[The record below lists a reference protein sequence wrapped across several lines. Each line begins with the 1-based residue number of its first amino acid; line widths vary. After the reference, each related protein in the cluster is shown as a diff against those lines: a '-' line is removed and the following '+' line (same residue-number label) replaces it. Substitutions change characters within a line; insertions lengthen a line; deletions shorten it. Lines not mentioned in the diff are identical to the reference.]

1 LAAHTH
7 IMRVYLAFS
16 LLGFAFGACPNSCSS
31 RGICGSDDVC
41 ECFAGWRGGDCSYR
55 ICPFGPSWTVSSAAA
70 YADDRDSDALVL
82 NTPGGY
88 LHKKNGAYDLAATYN
103 DIYPKVPAF
112 RPYTECSSRGNCNYA
127 TGVCNCFAGYEGRGC
142 RRTSCPNKCSGHGKC
157 MLNQEVGMYAYH
169 SVNKYN
175 SQFWDQA
182 RSQQC
187 VCDRG
192 FTGFDCSQRVC
203 PYGDNPASAC
213 QEGSA
218 DDFQLVYMS
227 TDKDDFF
234 TLKMRDMFGGT
245 FTTRPINA
253 QKCAKAG
260 PCNEV
265 QYALMELPNFA
276 VPEVEVDL
284 LDLGLAAKE
293 KAFLIHFKDVA
304 NAGKQNTL
312 GCEQVT
318 NPNVDG
324 AAPKY
329 KPVVACRVFHAGVPE
344 WYNPDKTLKTFE
356 LNGKAVTQAKVLS
369 PETLLH
375 GLGAGAQ
382 DVLKEMKYKEFI
394 PCSGRGTC
402 NTDTGV
408 CKCGAGAA
416 GQGCRVSTIF
426 S

>member
-1 LAAHTH
+1 VTNAE
-7 IMRVYLAFS
+7 
-16 LLGFAFGACPNSCSS
+16 
-31 RGICGSDDVC
+31 D
-41 ECFAGWRGGDCSYR
+41 
-55 ICPFGPSWTVSSAAA
+55 
-70 YADDRDSDALVL
+70 YADDRDREEKVRA
-82 NTPGGY
+82 TPGGY
-88 LHKKNGAYDLAATYN
+88 LNQNSDGSYDLAKTYD

-112 RPYTECSSRGNCNYA
+112 RQYTECSSRGNCNYA

-157 MLNQEVGMYAYH
+157 MLNKEINGYRYH

-192 FTGFDCSQRVC
+192 FAGFDCSERIC
-203 PYGDNPASAC
+203 PYGDNPHTSC
-213 QEGSA
+213 KEGDA

-227 TDKDDFF
+227 VDNTDKDDFF

-245 FTTRPINA
+245 YTTRPINA
-253 QKCAKAG
+253 HKCTTAG

-284 LDLGLAAKE
+284 VDLSLTVGERAY
-293 KAFLIHFKDVA
+293 LIHFKDPA

-312 GCEQVT
+312 GCEVVSD
-318 NPNVDG
+318 PNAAG

-329 KPVVACRVFHAGVPE
+329 NPVTACRVYHAGVPE
-344 WYNPDKTLKTFE
+344 WYNPDKTLKTFQ
-356 LNGKAVTQAKVLS
+356 LNGRTVTQAAVLS

-382 DVLKEMKYKEFI
+382 DVLKKQKYKEFI

-408 CKCGAGAA
+408 CKCGEGAA
-416 GQGCRVSTIF
+416 GQGCRISTIF